1 MTYDFELKYVTPGR
15 RSMSDVVPDKF
26 DVKHLGI
33 FECDVRLYIR
43 IGQWVRF
50 YHGICKIPFISFLSP
65 TVIPDDTQEHI
76 LRKIFS

>member
-1 MTYDFELKYVTPGR
+1 MPN
-15 RSMSDVVPDKF
+15 VVPDKF

-43 IGQWVRF
+43 IDQWVRF

-65 TVIPDDTQEHI
+65 TVITDDTQEHI